1 MAEKN
6 LKEKT
11 AKGLFWG
18 GFSNGVQQLL
28 NLLFGIVL
36 ARLLTPSDYG
46 MVGML
51 AIFSAIAGTLQ
62 ESGFMAALTNKKDI
76 TPADYNAVFWFNI
89 LVSVTAYIILF
100 FCAPYIAAYY
110 RQPELTALARYL
122 FLGFVLASTSIAQ
135 STYLF
140 KNLMVKQKAIS
151 QIPALLLS
159 GTVGIIMAYNG
170 MAYWGIATQTL
181 VYISTISICF
191 WYFSPWRPSWHI
203 DLRPL
208 KGMFGFSSKVLLTN
222 IFTQINNNVFSAII
236 GRYFSPHS
244 VGDFTQSNKWSNMGS
259 ALISGMIS
267 STVQPVLVEISDN
280 RERQR
285 NVFRKLL
292 RFTAFLSFPAMFG
305 LALIA
310 PEFIE
315 ITIGSKWK
323 PCIPFLQI
331 LCIWGAF
338 FPLTTLYTNLI
349 ISKGKSNIYMW
360 NTILLG
366 ILQIIAILATA
377 SHGLTH
383 MIGVFCLLNISWL
396 LVWHFFAGREI
407 HLSLWK
413 AVWDI
418 LPFMASAIVTV
429 GITWY
434 LTRSFTHLYGL
445 LAAKLFTAILIYCS
459 IMWIGKSQIFKETL
473 QYLRKR
479 K

>member
-11 AKGLFWG
+11 AKGLLLG
-18 GFSNGVQQLL
+18 GFSNGVQD
-28 NLLFGIVL
+28 NFSTFLFGIVL

-191 WYFSPWRPSWHI
+191 WYFSPWRPSWHV

-236 GRYFSPHS
+236 GRYFLP
-244 VGDFTQSNKWSNMGS
+244 
-259 ALISGMIS
+259 
-267 STVQPVLVEISDN
+267 
-280 RERQR
+280 
-285 NVFRKLL
+285 
-292 RFTAFLSFPAMFG
+292 
-305 LALIA
+305 
-310 PEFIE
+310 
-315 ITIGSKWK
+315 
-323 PCIPFLQI
+323 PF
-331 LCIWGAF
+331 
-338 FPLTTLYTNLI
+338 
-349 ISKGKSNIYMW
+349 S
-360 NTILLG
+360 G
-366 ILQIIAILATA
+366 ILY
-377 SHGLTH
+377 S
-383 MIGVFCLLNISWL
+383 V
-396 LVWHFFAGREI
+396 E
-407 HLSLWK
+407 
-413 AVWDI
+413 
-418 LPFMASAIVTV
+418 
-429 GITWY
+429 
-434 LTRSFTHLYGL
+434 
-445 LAAKLFTAILIYCS
+445 
-459 IMWIGKSQIFKETL
+459 
-473 QYLRKR
+473 
-479 K
+479 

>member
-1 MAEKN
+1 MAEKT

-28 NLLFGIVL
+28 NLSFGIVL
-36 ARLLTPSDYG
+36 ARLLTPADYG
-46 MVGML
+46 MIGML
-51 AIFSAIAGTLQ
+51 AIFSAIASTLQ

-76 TPADYNAVFWFNI
+76 TSADYNAVFWFNI

-140 KNLMVKQKAIS
+140 KNLMIKQKAIS

-181 VYISTISICF
+181 IYISVISICF
-191 WYFSPWRPSWHI
+191 WHFSPWRPSWKI

-208 KGMFGFSSKVLLTN
+208 KGMFSFSSKVLLTN

-236 GRYFSPHS
+236 GRYFSPQS
-244 VGDFTQSNKWSNMGS
+244 VGYFTQSNKWSSMGS
-259 ALISGMIS
+259 VLISGMIN
-267 STVQPVLVEISDN
+267 STVQPVLVEISDDC
-280 RERQR
+280 ERQQQ
-285 NVFRKLL
+285 VFRKLL
-292 RFTAFLSFPAMFG
+292 RFTAFLSFPALFG

-315 ITIGSKWK
+315 ITIGQKWL
-323 PCIPFLQI
+323 PCIPYLQI
-331 LCIWGAF
+331 LCVWGAF
-338 FPLTTLYTNLI
+338 VPITSLYTSLI
-349 ISKGKSNIYMW
+349 ISKGKSNIYLW
-360 NTILLG
+360 NTISLG
-366 ILQIIAILATA
+366 TLQIISILATA
-377 SHGLTH
+377 TYGLTL
-383 MIGVFCLLNISWL
+383 MITIFCLLNIGWL
-396 LVWHFFAGREI
+396 AVWHFFGGREI
-407 HLSLWK
+407 RLSLWK

-418 LPFMASAIVTV
+418 LPFMGSALLTI
-429 GITWY
+429 GITWL
-434 LTRSFTHLYGL
+434 LTHPITNLYAL
-445 LAAKLFTAILIYCS
+445 LALKLFTAVLIYCL
-459 IMWIGKSQIFKETL
+459 IMWLGKSQIFKEIL

>member
-11 AKGLFWG
+11 AKGLFSADSAMKSSS
-18 GFSNGVQQLL
+18 FST
-28 NLLFGIVL
+28 FCSASSL
-36 ARLLTPSDYG
+36 ARLLPASDYG

-62 ESGFMAALTNKKDI
+62 ESGLVAALTNKKDI

-208 KGMFGFSSKVLLTN
+208 K
-222 IFTQINNNVFSAII
+222 
-236 GRYFSPHS
+236 
-244 VGDFTQSNKWSNMGS
+244 
-259 ALISGMIS
+259 
-267 STVQPVLVEISDN
+267 
-280 RERQR
+280 R
-285 NVFRKLL
+285 NVRVQQQ
-292 RFTAFLSFPAMFG
+292 S
-305 LALIA
+305 IA
-310 PEFIE
+310 Y
-315 ITIGSKWK
+315 
-323 PCIPFLQI
+323 Q
-331 LCIWGAF
+331 
-338 FPLTTLYTNLI
+338 
-349 ISKGKSNIYMW
+349 
-360 NTILLG
+360 
-366 ILQIIAILATA
+366 
-377 SHGLTH
+377 
-383 MIGVFCLLNISWL
+383 
-396 LVWHFFAGREI
+396 
-407 HLSLWK
+407 
-413 AVWDI
+413 
-418 LPFMASAIVTV
+418 
-429 GITWY
+429 
-434 LTRSFTHLYGL
+434 HLYPN
-445 LAAKLFTAILIYCS
+445 
-459 IMWIGKSQIFKETL
+459 Q
-473 QYLRKR
+473 
-479 K
+479 